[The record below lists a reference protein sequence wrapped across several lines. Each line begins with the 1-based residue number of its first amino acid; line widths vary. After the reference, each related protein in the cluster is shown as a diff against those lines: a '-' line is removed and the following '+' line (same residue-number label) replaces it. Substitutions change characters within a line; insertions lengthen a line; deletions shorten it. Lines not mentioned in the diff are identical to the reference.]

1 MTGVLIKGAVPSV
14 DSGWMV
20 LPQSLR
26 SGVSTFEE
34 IATAQGSGAGKI
46 AQAPRLGGFGVEA
59 LRLSSAEFGR
69 TLNVTAP
76 PGIGRVCNESLIF
89 FSEEAGTSSPLP
101 WELSSKRKRKKRCVR

>member
-26 SGVSTFEE
+26 SGVFTFEE

-46 AQAPRLGGFGVEA
+46 ARTPRLGGFGVEA
-59 LRLSSAEFGR
+59 LRLSSAEVGR
-69 TLNVTAP
+69 TLYVTAP
-76 PGIGRVCNESLIF
+76 PGIGRVCS
-89 FSEEAGTSSPLP
+89 GTSSF
-101 WELSSKRKRKKRCVR
+101 SARKQARLAHCPAS

>member
-59 LRLSSAEFGR
+59 LRLSPAVVGL
-69 TLNVTAP
+69 T
-76 PGIGRVCNESLIF
+76 
-89 FSEEAGTSSPLP
+89 GTSQRPLVLVAP
-101 WELSSKRKRKKRCVR
+101 VREPQLFPEEQARLAHCPGN